1 MPRKRKQDSSKSS
14 QESGRSKRRKVKT
27 EVSEQPEV
35 ELELSKS
42 KKEEISLNSIKSEK
56 TLPKSDFSTD
66 IKENLEPVGEFPNT
80 ERVNKDR
87 MFVGAHVSAA
97 GNLCPPFHSLVVS
110 STDCTFDV
118 FAFTLYVCLAT
129 AINT

>member
-66 IKENLEPVGEFPNT
+66 IKENLEPVGDFPNT

-97 GNLCPPFHSLVVS
+97 GNFCPPFHSLVVS
-110 STDCTFDV
+110 SKDCTFDGYV
-118 FAFTLYVCLAT
+118 FCVYQQL
-129 AINT
+129 